1 MIFVYSFKRKML
13 KLLTFL
19 LQKKLI
25 IITHWICIQNQ
36 KTYYH
41 KLNLTMPLNYW
52 HVYSFSLKNIYFSVK
67 YLILFNMCCATR
79 ALIYKTFINNLKSL
93 MRYAYMISLMSP
105 WLSKKRNIIIDT
117 LFGSSDIMYIHL
129 FIHPLISWW
138 ALSFTYDFC
147 FCFWNE
153 REFYSTTKG
162 NNL

>member
-1 MIFVYSFKRKML
+1 MKRTRIQMPPQLSNYLNYGMIFVYSFKRKML

-25 IITHWICIQNQ
+25 IITHWIFRQNQ

-52 HVYSFSLKNIYFSVK
+52 H
-67 YLILFNMCCATR
+67 
-79 ALIYKTFINNLKSL
+79 NLKSL

-117 LFGSSDIMYIHL
+117 LFGSSDIMYIH
-129 FIHPLISWW
+129 PLISWW